1 MSCSWSLPT
10 RRLATKTSKLE
21 KKEVPGAANTTPR
34 KPRGNS
40 STVGLL
46 TAGGSEEASIGRGSI
61 GSKIFLAPELPA
73 PSTDEGG
80 DTIGEPSPDP
90 KRPRAPERPAPSTDG
105 GGGTTSE
112 PAPESEANLVLPAG
126 TPEPWT
132 EGGGGTICEPFPDN
146 EPKRPRAPEWPAP
159 STDGGG
165 GTTSD
170 PESEPK
176 LEPPVQPPCSYGP
189 SIPARCPQE
198 KSSGPTEG

>member
-40 STVGLL
+40 ATVGLL

-112 PAPESEANLVLPAG
+112 PAPESEANLVPPAELPAL
-126 TPEPWT
+126 WT
-132 EGGGGTICEPFPDN
+132 EGGGGTTCEPAPAIAPN
-146 EPKRPRAPEWPAP
+146 RASPAA
-159 STDGGG
+159 
-165 GTTSD
+165 
-170 PESEPK
+170 
-176 LEPPVQPPCSYGP
+176 LR
-189 SIPARCPQE
+189 AL
-198 KSSGPTEG
+198 